1 MTVTAASYR
10 SGMATWNEL
19 ESAAPELAVLVRE
32 RFDAHLHKTM
42 ATIRRDGSPRIS
54 GTEVKFADGG
64 VWIGSMGGAVKAKD
78 LQRDGRCAF
87 HSAPLDT
94 DMADADAKFSG
105 VATEVSDLERL
116 RRVWPEWEEHHASGG
131 AHAFHVD
138 VTEMSAATVEGDEM
152 VIRSWNATD
161 GERTRRRK

>member
-1 MTVTAASYR
+1 
-10 SGMATWNEL
+10 MATWKEV
-19 ESAAPELAVLVRE
+19 EDAVPELAALVRE

-42 ATIRRDGSPRIS
+42 ATLRKDGSPRIS

-64 VWIGSMGGAVKAKD
+64 VWIGSMGGAMKAKD

-94 DMADADAKFSG
+94 DMAEADAKFSG
-105 VATEVSDLERL
+105 VASEISDIEKL
-116 RRVWPEWEEHHASGG
+116 RRVWPEWEGHHASGG

-138 VTEMSAATVEGDEM
+138 VTEMSAATVEGEEM
-152 VIRSWNATD
+152 VIRSWNERD
-161 GERTRRRK
+161 GERRRTRT